1 MAKSVELCEFGA
13 GQKLHQQTV
22 SWLFL
27 HPIFPTEPA
36 MTDISLQANNPLL
49 DFSGLP
55 RFADIRPEHI
65 TPAIDVLLE
74 RAAAAVAKV
83 KDLATPVSWNTVVTA
98 LEDATEPLGRAWG
111 VVGHLSAVVDT
122 PALREAHAATKEGRT
137 AILNV
142 GAHVAAQRVIARATI
157 EVVRSGGP
165 RDQVIARARTEIIG
179 ARRACQRIRTRS
191 ADD

>member
-1 MAKSVELCEFGA
+1 
-13 GQKLHQQTV
+13 
-22 SWLFL
+22 
-27 HPIFPTEPA
+27 

-83 KDLATPVSWNTVVTA
+83 KDPATPVSWNTVVTA

-122 PALREAHAATKEGRT
+122 PALREAHAANLPRVTEFWSGLGQDLELFEKYK
-137 AILNV
+137 AIAQSAEYATLTSARKKLLDNELRGFRLG
-142 GAHVAAQRVIARATI
+142 GAELPEDQKPRFAAI
-157 EVVRSGGP
+157 
-165 RDQVIARARTEIIG
+165 
-179 ARRACQRIRTRS
+179 
-191 ADD
+191 